1 MLRIIDYTGEVH
13 THLHRL
19 LDGLSALEA
28 LKMSDSCQPREAL
41 LLRALREVYQLRQ
54 FAQLEA
60 RPLPGAGDL
69 FHTDRLRQMDQSSN
83 APVVRSTT
91 NPSANYL
98 PWLQGKINTVER
110 CLYTVCELSDSLTA
124 HTAARPSASHA
135 QAARE
140 HWYMAMYSARQSL
153 EDMTDLIEAG
163 ILKIQHVVRAT

>member
-13 THLHRL
+13 THLRCL

-28 LKMSDSCQPREAL
+28 LGMSDVCQPRQAL
-41 LLRALREVYQLRQ
+41 LLRVLREVYQLRQ

-60 RPLPGAGDL
+60 RPLPWAGDL
-69 FHTDRLRQMDQSSN
+69 CHTGRRSPPEPSSP

-98 PWLQGKINTVER
+98 PWLQGKIITVER
-110 CLYTVCELSDSLTA
+110 CLYAVCELCDSLDTPA
-124 HTAARPSASHA
+124 GSSAPPL

-140 HWYMAMYSARQSL
+140 HWSMAMYSARQSL